1 MNPQKTGLMY
11 SDDFGR
17 YDAGKG
23 YLVFPAGTVPFMA
36 DNDYY
41 ETPERVTQAYEML
54 EKTGLLAKLE
64 MIKPRGRL
72 RARGLSLAGLHRQA

>member
-11 SDDFGR
+11 SDDFGC

-41 ETPERVTQAYEML
+41 ETPERVTQA
-54 EKTGLLAKLE
+54 
-64 MIKPRGRL
+64 L
-72 RARGLSLAGLHRQA
+72 RNA